1 MSEVDQQG
9 GDPELGTCHVCGET
23 FPSQAELSK
32 HLLEAHEEEPG
43 VDQSR

>member
-32 HLLEAHEEEPG
+32 HLLAHEEEPG